1 MRYAIISDVHANET
15 ALRAVLAD
23 AADARAEK
31 LICLGDVLGYGPD
44 PVAAHELLYRR
55 AHVCLAGNHDD
66 AVSGRFPVEDF
77 TSFAAA
83 AVARHRAALAP
94 SALDWLRH
102 LPHVCDFPGP
112 AGGFA
117 CAHGEFSDP
126 TRFNYVLEPS
136 DARPSWR
143 ARAEPLLFVG
153 HSHKPGIF
161 VLGTSGEPHAL
172 EPMDFVL
179 EPGKRYLVNVGS
191 VGYPRSGVCRSF
203 YCLYDDGTGTVS
215 FRSLP
220 FDLEGYRAKMNGQ
233 GLDEAPWMRARA
245 EERRHAEVRGAERF
259 GKSGKEKKKKTAA
272 HPLIR
277 KAASAPVAPAIAAPP
292 APAPRPHGPFGAAFV
307 VGALVVALAGVWCA
321 AHFVSALPPREDL
334 SDVKIAEVAGPEV
347 LAPPPVVPAASPTQL
362 GPVVE
367 RRRCTVP
374 AGDRR
379 LRFSVKLKKG
389 GAPVWVRLRFEDG
402 NGASVGDGLWYQG
415 VRLSKRSPKKGLV
428 APGGATAAS
437 IEVRKAQETEAC
449 EVAEVVL
456 EPFKERV
463 EQ

>member
-31 LICLGDVLGYGPD
+31 IICLGDVLGYGPD
-44 PVAAHELLYRR
+44 PVAALELIYRR

-83 AVARHRAALAP
+83 SVARHRAALAP

-112 AGGFA
+112 SGGFA

-126 TRFNYVLEPS
+126 ARFNYVLEPS
-136 DARPSWR
+136 DARPSWC

-215 FRSLP
+215 FHSLP

-259 GKSGKEKKKKTAA
+259 GKSGKEKKKKTA
-272 HPLIR
+272 
-277 KAASAPVAPAIAAPP
+277 
-292 APAPRPHGPFGAAFV
+292 PRPHGPFGAAFV

-334 SDVKIAEVAGPEV
+334 SDVKIA
-347 LAPPPVVPAASPTQL
+347 
-362 GPVVE
+362 
-367 RRRCTVP
+367 
-374 AGDRR
+374 
-379 LRFSVKLKKG
+379 K
-389 GAPVWVRLRFEDG
+389 
-402 NGASVGDGLWYQG
+402 
-415 VRLSKRSPKKGLV
+415 
-428 APGGATAAS
+428 
-437 IEVRKAQETEAC
+437 
-449 EVAEVVL
+449 
-456 EPFKERV
+456 
-463 EQ
+463 

>member
-1 MRYAIISDVHANET
+1 MRYAIFSDVHANEA
-15 ALRAVLAD
+15 ALGAVLAD

-31 LICLGDVLGYGPD
+31 LVSLGDVVGYGPD
-44 PVAAHELLYRR
+44 PVAALERVYRA

-94 SALDWLRH
+94 AARDWLRH
-102 LPHVCDFPGP
+102 LPHVCAFEGS
-112 AGGFA
+112 AGAFA
-117 CAHGEFSDP
+117 CAHGEFAHP
-126 TRFNYVLEPS
+126 ARFDYVLEPR
-136 DARPSWR
+136 DALASWR
-143 ARAEPLLFVG
+143 ARPEPLLFVG
-153 HSHKPGIF
+153 HSHRPGIF
-161 VLGTSGEPHAL
+161 VLGPSGEPHAL
-172 EPMDFVL
+172 EPEDFAL

-191 VGYPRSGVCRSF
+191 VGYPRSGDCRST
-203 YCLYDDGTGTVS
+203 YCLYDDGTGSVF

-220 FDLEGYRAKMNGQ
+220 FDLEDYRAKMNGQ

-245 EERRHAEVRGAERF
+245 EARRRAEVRGAERF
-259 GKSGKEKKKKTAA
+259 GKSGEKKKKTA
-272 HPLIR
+272 
-277 KAASAPVAPAIAAPP
+277 PVAPSIAAPP

-321 AHFVSALPPREDL
+321 EHFVSALPPREDL
-334 SDVKIAEVAGPEV
+334 SDVKIAEVPGPEV
-347 LAPPPVVPAASPTQL
+347 LAPPPVEPAASPTQL

-379 LRFSVKLKKG
+379 LRFAVKLKKG

-428 APGGATAAS
+428 APEGATAAF
-437 IEVRKAQETEAC
+437 IEVLKAHEADAC
-449 EVAEVVL
+449 EVAELVL

-463 EQ
+463 EK

>member
-31 LICLGDVLGYGPD
+31 IVCLGDVLGYGPD
-44 PVAAHELLYRR
+44 PVAALELVYRR

-83 AVARHRAALAP
+83 AVARHRAVLAP

-102 LPHVCDFPGP
+102 LPHVCAFPGP

-126 TRFNYVLEPS
+126 TRFNYVLEPR
-136 DARPSWR
+136 DALPSWR

-153 HSHKPGIF
+153 HSHRPGIF
-161 VLGTSGEPHAL
+161 VLGASGEPHAL

-245 EERRHAEVRGAERF
+245 EERRRAEVRGVERF
-259 GKSGKEKKKKTAA
+259 GKPGKGRGKAA
-272 HPLIR
+272 ARPLIR
-277 KAASAPVAPAIAAPP
+277 KAAPVVPSPVPP
-292 APAPRPHGPFGAAFV
+292 TASVPRPHGPFGAAFV
-307 VGALVVALAGVWCA
+307 MGALVVALAGVWCA
-321 AHFVSALPPREDL
+321 VHFVKALPPREDL
-334 SDVKIAEVAGPEV
+334 SDVKIAAVAEETV
-347 LAPPPVVPAASPTQL
+347 PPPVPAAPTAL
-362 GPVVE
+362 GPLVGQK
-367 RRRCTVP
+367 RCTVP
-374 AGDRR
+374 AGERR
-379 LRFSVKLKKG
+379 LRFSVKMKKG

-402 NGASVGDGLWYQG
+402 NGAPVGDGSWYPG
-415 VRLSKRSPKKGLV
+415 VRLSKKSPKKGFV
-428 APGGATAAS
+428 APEGATAAFL
-437 IEVRKAQETEAC
+437 EVRKMHDADVC
-449 EVAEVVL
+449 EVAELVL
-456 EPFKERV
+456 EPFKEKKRK
-463 EQ
+463 